1 MKKVGVVSLGCCKNL
16 VDSQMLLGYFCN
28 AGYQVVVDPKKA
40 DVIIV
45 NTCGFI
51 LDSKKESID
60 TIFEMFS
67 YNKKLIVT
75 GCLAQRYYKELKEE
89 LVEANQIIK
98 IDDYDNILDKIKEV
112 DSDFNNTN
120 RGLSYFDRVLDDNA
134 FSAYLKIG
142 EGCSNN
148 CTYCAIPLI
157 RGPLKSRP
165 MESIVKEA
173 QMLANKKI
181 KELVVIAQDTTK
193 YGLDIYHEIKI
204 EDLLK
209 NLLKIKEFS
218 YIRLLYLYP
227 DEISDELIHMF
238 KNEKRLTP
246 YFDIP
251 IQHSEDNILKAMNR
265 RGNKLF
271 LKTLFN
277 KIKKEVPNAIL
288 RTTIMVGFPN
298 ESEEDFNNLCE
309 FIKEIRFDHL
319 GVFTYSREEDTLSYD
334 MPNQID
340 EETKQKRK
348 DILLKIQR
356 HISYQNNQKHLN
368 EIMEGIVVA
377 KNKNYYMLRSYF
389 NAPDDIDGNIY
400 FTSNKP
406 IEIGT
411 MAKIKITQALVY
423 DLYGE
428 LIELN

>member
-60 TIFEMFS
+60 TIFEMSS

-120 RGLSYFDRVLDDNA
+120 RGISYFDRVLDDNA

-193 YGLDIYHEIKI
+193 YGLDIYHKIKI

-368 EIMEGIVVA
+368 ETMEGIVVA

-428 LIELN
+428 LIE

>member
-28 AGYQVVVDPKKA
+28 SGYQVVVDPKKA

-60 TIFEMFS
+60 TIFEMSS

-98 IDDYDNILDKIKEV
+98 IDDYDNILDKIKEI

-227 DEISDELIHMF
+227 DGISDELIHMF

-334 MPNQID
+334 MPKQID
-340 EETKQKRK
+340 EDTKQKRK

-428 LIELN
+428 LIE

>member
-16 VDSQMLLGYFCN
+16 VDSQMLLGYFCH

-60 TIFEMFS
+60 TIFEMSS

-98 IDDYDNILDKIKEV
+98 IDDYDNILDKIKEI

-173 QMLANKKI
+173 QILANKKI

-193 YGLDIYHEIKI
+193 YGLDIYHKIKI
-204 EDLLK
+204 EDLLE

-411 MAKIKITQALVY
+411 TAKIKITQALVY

-428 LIELN
+428 LIE

>member
-28 AGYQVVVDPKKA
+28 SGYQVVVDPKKA

-60 TIFEMFS
+60 TIFEMSS

-120 RGLSYFDRVLDDNA
+120 RGLSYFDRILDDNA

-173 QMLANKKI
+173 QILANKKI

-193 YGLDIYHEIKI
+193 YGLDIYHKIKI

-209 NLLKIKEFS
+209 ELLKIKEFS

-368 EIMEGIVVA
+368 EIMEGIVVS

-428 LIELN
+428 LIE

>member
-60 TIFEMFS
+60 TIFEMSS
-67 YNKKLIVT
+67 YNKKSIVT

-98 IDDYDNILDKIKEV
+98 IDDYDNILDKIKEI

-209 NLLKIKEFS
+209 ELLKIKEFS

-277 KIKKEVPNAIL
+277 KIKKEIPNAIL

-406 IEIGT
+406 IEIGA
-411 MAKIKITQALVY
+411 MAKVKITQALVY

-428 LIELN
+428 LIE

>member
-16 VDSQMLLGYFCN
+16 VDSQMLLGYFCH

-60 TIFEMFS
+60 TIFEMSS

-98 IDDYDNILDKIKEV
+98 IDDYDNILDKIKEI

-165 MESIVKEA
+165 MESIIKEA

-193 YGLDIYHEIKI
+193 YGLDIYHKIKI

-271 LKTLFN
+271 LTTLFN

-340 EETKQKRK
+340 ENTKQKRK

-428 LIELN
+428 LIE

>member
-60 TIFEMFS
+60 TIFEMSS

-98 IDDYDNILDKIKEV
+98 IDDYDNILDKIKEI

-340 EETKQKRK
+340 EDTKQKRK

-428 LIELN
+428 LIE

>member
-60 TIFEMFS
+60 TIFEMSS

-98 IDDYDNILDKIKEV
+98 IDDYDNILDKIKEI

-193 YGLDIYHEIKI
+193 YGLDIYHKTKI

-209 NLLKIKEFS
+209 ELLKIKEFS

-368 EIMEGIVVA
+368 EIMEGIVVS

-428 LIELN
+428 LIE

>member
-28 AGYQVVVDPKKA
+28 SGYQVVVDPKKA

-60 TIFEMFS
+60 TIFEMSS

-98 IDDYDNILDKIKEV
+98 IDDYDNILDKIKEI

-173 QMLANKKI
+173 QILANKKI

-193 YGLDIYHEIKI
+193 YGLDIYHKTKI

-209 NLLKIKEFS
+209 ELLKIKEFS

-377 KNKNYYMLRSYF
+377 KNKSYYMLRSYF

-411 MAKIKITQALVY
+411 MTKIKITQALVY

-428 LIELN
+428 LIE

>member
-28 AGYQVVVDPKKA
+28 SGYQVVVDPKKA

-60 TIFEMFS
+60 TIFEMSS

-120 RGLSYFDRVLDDNA
+120 RGLSYFDRILDDNA

-173 QMLANKKI
+173 QILANKKI

-193 YGLDIYHEIKI
+193 YGLDIYHKIKI

-209 NLLKIKEFS
+209 ELLKIKEFS

-334 MPNQID
+334 MPKQID
-340 EETKQKRK
+340 EDTKQKRK

-411 MAKIKITQALVY
+411 MTKIKITQALVY

-428 LIELN
+428 LIE

>member
-16 VDSQMLLGYFCN
+16 VDSQMLLGYFCH

-60 TIFEMFS
+60 TIFEMSS

-98 IDDYDNILDKIKEV
+98 IDDYDNILDKIKEI

-173 QMLANKKI
+173 QILANKKI

-193 YGLDIYHEIKI
+193 YGLDIYHKIKI

-411 MAKIKITQALVY
+411 TAKIKITQALVY

-428 LIELN
+428 LIE

>member
-28 AGYQVVVDPKKA
+28 SGYQVVVDPKKA

-60 TIFEMFS
+60 TIFEMSS

-120 RGLSYFDRVLDDNA
+120 RGLSYFDRILDDNA

-173 QMLANKKI
+173 QILANKKI

-193 YGLDIYHEIKI
+193 YGLDIYHKIKI

-209 NLLKIKEFS
+209 ELLKIKEFS

-428 LIELN
+428 LIE

>member
-28 AGYQVVVDPKKA
+28 SGYQVVVDPKKA

-60 TIFEMFS
+60 TIFEMSS

-98 IDDYDNILDKIKEV
+98 IDDYDNILDKIKEI

-209 NLLKIKEFS
+209 ELLKIKEFS

-334 MPNQID
+334 MPKQID
-340 EETKQKRK
+340 EDTKQKRK

-428 LIELN
+428 LIE

>member
-1 MKKVGVVSLGCCKNL
+1 MS
-16 VDSQMLLGYFCN
+16 
-28 AGYQVVVDPKKA
+28 
-40 DVIIV
+40 
-45 NTCGFI
+45 
-51 LDSKKESID
+51 
-60 TIFEMFS
+60 S

-134 FSAYLKIG
+134 FSTYLKIG

>member
-28 AGYQVVVDPKKA
+28 SGYQVVVDPKKA

-60 TIFEMFS
+60 TIFEMSS

-98 IDDYDNILDKIKEV
+98 IDDYDNILDKIKEI

-173 QMLANKKI
+173 QILANKKI

-193 YGLDIYHEIKI
+193 YGLDIYHKTKI

-368 EIMEGIVVA
+368 EIMEGIVVS

-428 LIELN
+428 LIE

>member
-16 VDSQMLLGYFCN
+16 VDSQMLLGYFCH

-60 TIFEMFS
+60 TIFEMSS

-134 FSAYLKIG
+134 FSTYLKIG

>member
-28 AGYQVVVDPKKA
+28 SGYQVVVDPKKA

-60 TIFEMFS
+60 TIFEMSS

-120 RGLSYFDRVLDDNA
+120 RGLSYFDRILDDNA

-173 QMLANKKI
+173 QILANKKI

-193 YGLDIYHEIKI
+193 YGLDIYHKTKI

-368 EIMEGIVVA
+368 EIMEGIVVS

-428 LIELN
+428 LIE